1 MGLTDLLWWGG
12 GMSEEQPP
20 STKESIVK
28 CCFGM
33 FFLTVS
39 LYGVAGEFPN
49 PLPTLAED
57 WMPKPIEQPRIGY
70 YKHVKVLGSG
80 DRSYLLNLNTDRGV
94 VQNVRATL
102 MPGSSWKNVT
112 INSEGKVTRKELSK
126 SKDTG
131 CLESAVIMRS
141 GIVRVGGMQVTD
153 LYGNSNGNVD
163 LVNCEKKYGTNTN

>member
-1 MGLTDLLWWGG
+1 
-12 GMSEEQPP
+12 MSEEQPA
-20 STKESIVK
+20 STRESIVR

-33 FFLTVS
+33 FLLTVS
-39 LYGVAGEFPN
+39 LHGVAGEFPN

-57 WMPKPIEQPRIGY
+57 WVKPTPEQPRIGY

-80 DRSYLLNLNTDRGV
+80 DRSYLINLNTDRGV

-102 MPGSSWKNVT
+102 MPGSYWKNVT

-153 LYGNSNGNVD
+153 AQGNFNGNVD
-163 LVNCEKKYGTNTN
+163 LVNCEKKNGTNTN

>member
-12 GMSEEQPP
+12 GMSEEQVPP
-20 STKESIVK
+20 STRESIVR

-39 LYGVAGEFPN
+39 LHGVAGEFPN

-57 WMPKPIEQPRIGY
+57 WVKPTPEQPRIGY
-70 YKHVKVLGSG
+70 YRHIKVLGSG

-94 VQNVRATL
+94 VRNVRATL
-102 MPGSSWKNVT
+102 MPGSFWKNVT

-126 SKDTG
+126 SRDTG

-141 GIVRVGGMQVTD
+141 GVVKNRYICYSHPRHTRP
-153 LYGNSNGNVD
+153 
-163 LVNCEKKYGTNTN
+163 TNN